1 MALGTGYRP
10 GCGPEPALKSAR
22 RWRPAACS
30 TPPRPS
36 SSLVGS
42 WPEGQHWW
50 YDLDDKEETIVT
62 EREEMGVP
70 SAQAVRHLS
79 PRTAAAIWC
88 HMKCCV
94 GLLR

>member
-10 GCGPEPALKSAR
+10 GCGPEPALNSAR

-30 TPPRPS
+30 IPPRPS

-50 YDLDDKEETIVT
+50 YDLDDKEET
-62 EREEMGVP
+62 ELQKGRKWE
-70 SAQAVRHLS
+70 AL
-79 PRTAAAIWC
+79 
-88 HMKCCV
+88 
-94 GLLR
+94 LLRL